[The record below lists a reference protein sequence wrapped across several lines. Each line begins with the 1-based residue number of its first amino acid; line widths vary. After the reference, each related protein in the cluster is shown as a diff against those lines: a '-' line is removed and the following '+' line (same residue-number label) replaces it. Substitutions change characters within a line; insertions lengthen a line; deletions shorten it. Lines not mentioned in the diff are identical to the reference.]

1 MPTPTET
8 GYSLLEVLTVIAA
21 WWGALLATSV
31 FIWNIKIQKV
41 AARDKQ
47 ERHAWEDK
55 QARMDAVLE
64 KYMDFRKRQFTE
76 GPDGLQKA
84 GIATLESDAEIRE
97 LADHIIANNEPD
109 PLRRNLGLFKQDMD
123 FKIFYDY
130 AAKERFNFF
139 KGNLDEAIKKSGALR
154 K

>member
-21 WWGALLATSV
+21 GSAILATGV

-41 AARDKQ
+41 PARDKQ

-55 QARMDAVLE
+55 QARMDHVFV
-64 KYMDFRKRQFTE
+64 KYMDFRKRHFTE

-84 GIATLESDAEIRE
+84 GVATLESDAEIRE
-97 LADHIIANNEPD
+97 LADQIMANNEPD
-109 PLRRNLGLFKQDMD
+109 PLRRNSGLFKQDMD
-123 FKIFYDY
+123 FKVFYDY
-130 AAKERFNFF
+130 AAKERLNFF
-139 KGNLDEAIKKSGALR
+139 TGDLAEAIEKSGAKR
-154 K
+154 N

>member
-1 MPTPTET
+1 
-8 GYSLLEVLTVIAA
+8 
-21 WWGALLATSV
+21 
-31 FIWNIKIQKV
+31 
-41 AARDKQ
+41 
-47 ERHAWEDK
+47 
-55 QARMDAVLE
+55 
-64 KYMDFRKRQFTE
+64 
-76 GPDGLQKA
+76 
-84 GIATLESDAEIRE
+84 LESDAEIRE

-109 PLRRNLGLFKQDMD
+109 PLRRNSDLFKQDMD